1 MASCRKFT
9 SCTVEWKL
17 LLQSHMCYQMDVHC
31 FLLTDVLLICK
42 AVTKKGGGVRVVRQP
57 YMVDRLIV
65 QELARDS
72 PSIALVYLNEFRTAT
87 AAFVLSSS
95 EPKLIK
101 VIFQTKS
108 RDS

>member
-1 MASCRKFT
+1 
-9 SCTVEWKL
+9 
-17 LLQSHMCYQMDVHC
+17 MDVHC

-42 AVTKKGGGVRVVRQP
+42 AATKKGGAGVRVVRQP

-65 QELARDS
+65 QELTRDS

-87 AAFVLSSS
+87 AAFILSSS

-101 VIFQTKS
+101 VIFQSKGRGFS
-108 RDS
+108 PFSQWMICCI